1 MVPVMK
7 VKRRTS
13 GKDVSRNRYNSFLI
27 SSVIWKFQDIV

>member
-13 GKDVSRNRYNSFLI
+13 GKDVSRNRASFLI
-27 SSVIWKFQDIV
+27 SNVMWNFQDIM